1 INRGNSGGPTF
12 NLQGQVIG
20 INTAI
25 YSPNGGSVGIGFAV
39 PSNVAKTVVAQ
50 LQEHGKVSRGWLGVQ
65 IQEMTP
71 AIAASLGIPGHH
83 GALLAAVSA
92 NSPAAEAG
100 LKQGDVV
107 LSFNGTEIS

>member
-1 INRGNSGGPTF
+1 IDAPSNCGNACCPTF
-12 NLQGQVIG
+12 NLKGEGIG

-39 PSNVAKTVVAQ
+39 PSNVAKSVVAQ

-71 AIAASLGIPGHH
+71 AIAASLGLQGQH
-83 GALLAAVSA
+83 GALVAAVTA
-92 NSPAAEAG
+92 GRPGADAG
-100 LKQGDVV
+100 LKPGDGV
-107 LSFNGTEIS
+107 LAFT